1 MLNLGHAPVLIVV
14 VLLLAAFII
23 PLLGKRQGV
32 VNAVFLGAGA
42 AAFIMSLSMTM
53 RVLAE
58 GTLHYPVGGWA
69 APYGIVVLVDVF
81 AAYSSLVLAM
91 VALIISWFAVYGP
104 REVRHNGVY
113 FTLILLLTAAMQG
126 MVMAGDLFNLFVF
139 IEISSLAAI
148 AIIAIKGTKESVEA
162 SFRYLVLSALG
173 SGGVLFSIALIF
185 MITGHLNMEYIRTTL
200 IVTAE
205 QYPLNLLTSI
215 GLMVVGFGV
224 KAALFPMHVWLPDA
238 HSNAPTASSALLSGL
253 VVKVYIIAL
262 MRIAYLALGL
272 EIFALLPIRHLF
284 LALST
289 GALMVGSVFAMVQ
302 DNAKRLL
309 AFSTVT
315 QVGYIFLGFG
325 LFSPRAIEGGVLHI
339 LNHAVMK
346 SLLFLAAGV
355 IIHQTGIKKLSQF
368 NGLGRKMP
376 LTFAAFTVGAMSMVG
391 IPGTAGFIS
400 KLYIALG
407 ALDADML
414 VFAVLILV
422 SSLLNAAYYFPIII
436 SAFFGKDSEKEAVEP
451 RLAMLAPILVLAL
464 MVFFFGLFPS
474 LMVPLVQQTALL
486 FVR

>member
-1 MLNLGHAPVLIVV
+1 MPEFMHAPVLIVA
-14 VLLLAAFII
+14 VLLLAAFIT
-23 PLLGKRQGV
+23 PLLGKRQAAT
-32 VNAVFLGAGA
+32 NAVFLGAGVVA
-42 AAFIMSLSMTM
+42 LVLSVGMTL
-53 RVLAE
+53 RVLAQ
-58 GTLHYPVGGWA
+58 GTLSYPVGGWP

-81 AAYSSLVLAM
+81 AAYSSLVLAT
-91 VALIISWFAVYGP
+91 VALIIFWFAAFGP
-104 REVRHNGVY
+104 REVRHNGAY

-173 SGGVLFSIALIF
+173 SGGLLFSIALIF
-185 MITGHLNMEYIRTTL
+185 MITGHLNMDYIRTTL
-200 IVTAE
+200 MVTAE

-272 EIFALLPIRHLF
+272 EIFALFPIRHLF

-289 GALMVGSVFAMVQ
+289 GALVAGSVFAMVQ
-302 DNAKRLL
+302 DNVKRLL
-309 AFSTVT
+309 AFSTVA
-315 QVGYIFLGFG
+315 QVGCIFLGFG
-325 LFSPRAIEGGVLHI
+325 LFNQRAIEGGVLHI

-346 SLLFLAAGV
+346 SLLFLTAGV
-355 IIHQTGIKKLSQF
+355 IIHQSGIKKLSQF
-368 NGLGRKMP
+368 SGLGRKMP
-376 LTFAAFTVGAMSMVG
+376 LTFAAFTIGAMSMVG
-391 IPGTAGFIS
+391 VPGTAGFIS
-400 KLYIALG
+400 KLYLALG

-414 VFAVLILV
+414 VFAVLILI

-436 SAFFGKDSEKEAVEP
+436 SAFFGRDSDAEATDPAFAV
-451 RLAMLAPILVLAL
+451 LAPVAVLAG
-464 MVFFFGLFPS
+464 MVFFFGMFPS
-474 LMVPLVQQTALL
+474 LMVPLVRQTALL

>member
-1 MLNLGHAPVLIVV
+1 MLDFSHAPVLIVAL
-14 VLLLAAFII
+14 LLLAAFIT
-23 PLLGKRQGV
+23 PLLGKRPAVAQAVFIGTGV
-32 VNAVFLGAGA
+32 VAFVLALG
-42 AAFIMSLSMTM
+42 MTV
-53 RVLAE
+53 RVLTQ
-58 GTLHYPVGGWA
+58 GTLSYPVGGWP

-91 VALIISWFAVYGP
+91 ISLLIFWFAAVGP
-104 REVRHNGVY
+104 REVRHNGAY

-173 SGGVLFSIALIF
+173 SGGLLFSIALIF
-185 MITGHLNMEYIRTTL
+185 MITGHLNMDYIRTTL
-200 IVTAE
+200 TVTSH

-272 EIFALLPIRHLF
+272 EIFALLPVRHLF

-289 GALMVGSVFAMVQ
+289 GALIAGSVFAMVQ
-302 DNAKRLL
+302 DNVKRLL
-309 AFSTVT
+309 AFSTVA

-325 LFSPRAIEGGVLHI
+325 LFSQRAIEGGVLHI

-346 SLLFLAAGV
+346 SLLFLTAGV
-355 IIHQTGIKKLSQF
+355 IIHQTGIKKLSQV

-376 LTFAAFTVGAMSMVG
+376 LTFAAFTIGAMSMVG
-391 IPGTAGFIS
+391 VPGTAGFIS

-407 ALDADML
+407 ALDAGMFI
-414 VFAVLILV
+414 FAVLILI
-422 SSLLNAAYYFPIII
+422 SSLLNAAYYFPVII
-436 SAFFGKDSEKEAVEP
+436 SAFFGKESDAPAPEP
-451 RLAMLAPILVLAL
+451 PFGMIAPVGVLAL

-474 LMVPLVQQTALL
+474 IMVPLVRQTALL
-486 FVR
+486 LVR